1 MGFLSRF
8 AVLILVSVALPL
20 TAAHAYLDAASV
32 SIAFQAV
39 VGLFAAY
46 IVTGRA
52 YIQKIKNLFSRNKKS
67 EIGSSDTTD

>member
-1 MGFLSRF
+1 MSFFNRFLALM
-8 AVLILVSVALPL
+8 AVSAALPL
-20 TAAHAYLDAASV
+20 SAAHAYLDAASV

-52 YIQKIKNLFSRNKKS
+52 YMQKVKNFFSRSKVES
-67 EIGSSDTTD
+67 GSSDATD

>member
-1 MGFLSRF
+1 MGFFSRF
-8 AVLILVSVALPL
+8 TVLIMVSVALPL

-46 IVTGRA
+46 IVTGKM
-52 YIQKIKNLFSRNKKS
+52 YLQKIKRLFSRGKKS
-67 EIGSSDTTD
+67 EIGSSDAAD